1 MEPRLTLANSATS
14 ARPDHALRLPAAV
27 LWDMDGTLVDTEPY
41 WIATEAALAAEH
53 GGTWTHEQGLAMVG
67 KPITHTAAKLRE
79 LGVPGTDDE
88 VAAELVRRVT
98 EHIRTDGPPWR
109 PGAREILT
117 ALVEAGVPCALV
129 TMSYRSMAEAV
140 IETLPAGTFSAVVTG
155 DEVTHS
161 KPHPEPYLRAAEMLD
176 VDIRDCVA
184 VEDSVPGVAS
194 ALASGA
200 ATIAVPLMVEIAPG
214 PGLSM
219 LTTLEGLTL
228 SELATVASGEPLVR

>member
-1 MEPRLTLANSATS
+1 MTLANPAMSERRAPG
-14 ARPDHALRLPAAV
+14 ARPPAAV

-41 WIATEAALAAEH
+41 WIATETALAAEH

-67 KPITHTAAKLRE
+67 KPITHTATQLRE
-79 LGVPGTDDE
+79 LGVPGTVDD

-98 EHIRTDGPPWR
+98 ECIRTEGAPWR
-109 PGAREILT
+109 PGAREVLA

-129 TMSYRSMAEAV
+129 TMSYRQMAEAV
-140 IETLPAGTFSAVVTG
+140 LETLPAGTFAAVVTG

-161 KPHPEPYLRAAEMLD
+161 KPHPEPYLRAAEILGVD
-176 VDIRDCVA
+176 VRDCVA

-200 ATIAVPLMVEIAPG
+200 ATIAVPLMVEIAPK

-219 LTTLEGLTL
+219 LSTLDGLTL
-228 SELATVASGEPLVR
+228 DEIATIAAGEPLIR